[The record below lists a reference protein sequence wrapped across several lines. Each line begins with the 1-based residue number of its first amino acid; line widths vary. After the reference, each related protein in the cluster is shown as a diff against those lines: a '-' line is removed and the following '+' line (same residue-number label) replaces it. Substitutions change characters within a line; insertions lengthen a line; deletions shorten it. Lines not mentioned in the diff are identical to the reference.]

1 MGSLEGEKGR
11 DKYNYIII
19 LNIKLKK
26 NKLILSYINNEE
38 LKLKI

>member
-19 LNIKLKK
+19 LNIKFKK
-26 NKLILSYINNEE
+26 QVNFVLYQQ
-38 LKLKI
+38 